1 MATIGALSKCVVSE
15 RKRIRAP
22 GRAWLNFCRTEI
34 SKKQVSIEHVFSH
47 TDDQTPER
55 KGNDAADA
63 MANKYRL
70 EGESVG
76 PVPYIVS
83 TEEPLILQFEGSNV
97 QGEPR
102 KFLRTKDKQAA
113 WFIKH
118 PTQVLKQ
125 AKLVWKWS
133 VESGAGRAWLFFI
146 FGVCCLQTTESTTTL
161 IIH

>member
-1 MATIGALSKCVVSE
+1 
-15 RKRIRAP
+15 
-22 GRAWLNFCRTEI
+22 
-34 SKKQVSIEHVFSH
+34 
-47 TDDQTPER
+47 
-55 KGNDAADA
+55 

-97 QGEPR
+97 QGDPR
-102 KFLRTKDKQAA
+102 KFLKQLEKEKMADIWRTKDKQAA

-146 FGVCCLQTTESTTTL
+146 FGVCQWLPTN
-161 IIH
+161 